1 MRGRRQEVSKPGS
14 VLFVHPEGICESKNV
29 GAGTRVWAFAH
40 VLSAAKIGRD
50 CNICDHVFVENDVT
64 LGDRVTVKCGV
75 QLWDGIHLEDD
86 VFVGPNVTFTNDPF
100 PRSKKRPDHF
110 ATTNVRSGA
119 SIGANATI
127 LPGVEIGS
135 FAMVG
140 AGSVVTRS
148 VPARAIAVG
157 NPARIVGYVQAD
169 GTRGGSVVSEVEAT
183 HTEGAPKIEKLPVRG
198 VTLNHLSAFEDMRG
212 ALAVGNVG
220 ADIPFEPKRYF
231 LVHSVPSIEVRG
243 EHAHWTCHQFLVC
256 THGAC
261 SVVVDDGQSSAEVRL
276 TRPSLGV
283 YMPPMTWAVQY
294 KYTPDAVLLV
304 LASHAYDPDDYI
316 RTYSDFLAAID
327 GHSSGH
333 DD

>member
-1 MRGRRQEVSKPGS
+1 MSKPGS
-14 VLFVHPEGICESKNV
+14 IPFVHPEGICESNNV

-40 VLSAAKIGRD
+40 VLPGAKIGRD

-75 QLWDGIHLEDD
+75 QLWDGVHLEDD
-86 VFVGPNVTFTNDPF
+86 VFVGPNATFSNDPF
-100 PRSKKRPDHF
+100 PRSKARPERL
-110 ATTNVRSGA
+110 ATTNVRSAA

-135 FAMVG
+135 FAMIG

-148 VPARAIAVG
+148 VPTRAIAVG

-169 GTRGGSVVSEVEAT
+169 GTRGGSVVSEVET
-183 HTEGAPKIEKLPVRG
+183 TRVDGAAKIEEIPVRG
-198 VTLNHLSAFEDMRG
+198 VTLHHLPAFEDMRG
-212 ALAVGNVG
+212 ALAVGDVG
-220 ADIPFEPKRYF
+220 TDIPFEPQRYF

-243 EHAHWTCHQFLVC
+243 EHAHRTCHQFLVC

-261 SVVVDDGQSSAEVRL
+261 SVVVDDGRSSAEVRL
-276 TRPSLGV
+276 SRPSLGV

-294 KYTPDAVLLV
+294 KYTSDAVLLV

-316 RTYSDFLAAID
+316 RTYSDFLAAVEGD
-327 GHSSGH
+327 
-333 DD
+333 

>member
-1 MRGRRQEVSKPGS
+1 MSKTGS
-14 VLFVHPEGICESKNV
+14 VPFVHPQGICESKNV

-40 VLSAAKIGRD
+40 VLPGANIGRD

-86 VFVGPNVTFTNDPF
+86 VFVGPNVTFSNDPF
-100 PRSKKRPDHF
+100 PRSKARPARF

-140 AGSVVTRS
+140 AGAVVTRS

-169 GTRGGSVVSEVEAT
+169 STRRDPVITQPAT
-183 HTEGAPKIEKLPVRG
+183 TQAVGAPRVEELPVRG
-198 VTLNHLSAFEDMRG
+198 VTLHHLPAFEDMRG
-212 ALAVGNVG
+212 TISVGNVG
-220 ADIPFEPKRYF
+220 VDVPFEPQRYF
-231 LVHSVPSIEVRG
+231 LVHSVPSIQVRG
-243 EHAHWTCHQFLVC
+243 EHAHRACHQFLVC

-283 YMPPMTWAVQY
+283 YMPPMTWAVHY
-294 KYTPDAVLLV
+294 TYTPDAVLLV

-316 RTYSDFLAAID
+316 RTYTEFLAEVK
-327 GHSSGH
+327 GHSAGH
-333 DD
+333 KD

>member
-1 MRGRRQEVSKPGS
+1 MSKPES
-14 VLFVHPEGICESKNV
+14 TPFVHPHGICESKSV

-40 VLSAAKIGRD
+40 VLPAAKIGRD
-50 CNICDHVFVENDVT
+50 CNICDHVFIENDVT

-75 QLWDGIHLEDD
+75 QVWDGVYLEDD
-86 VFVGPNVTFTNDPF
+86 VFVGPNVTFSNDPF
-100 PRSKKRPDHF
+100 PRSKARPARF

-140 AGSVVTRS
+140 AGAVVTRS
-148 VPARAIAVG
+148 VPPRAIAVG

-169 GTRGGSVVSEVEAT
+169 GTRQDPVIMELATTQTAGTPKVE
-183 HTEGAPKIEKLPVRG
+183 ELKVRG
-198 VTLNHLSAFEDMRG
+198 VTLHHLPAFEDMRG
-212 ALAVGNVG
+212 ALSVGNIG
-220 ADIPFEPKRYF
+220 ADVPFPPRRYF
-231 LVHSVPSIEVRG
+231 LVHAVPSIEVRG
-243 EHAHWTCHQFLVC
+243 EHAHRECHQFLVC

-276 TRPSLGV
+276 TRPSVGV

-294 KYTPDAVLLV
+294 KYTADAVLLV

-316 RTYSDFLAAID
+316 RTYDDFLAEVEGIRPATSTD
-327 GHSSGH
+327 EY
-333 DD
+333 

>member
-1 MRGRRQEVSKPGS
+1 MSKPGS
-14 VLFVHPEGICESKNV
+14 VPFVHPEGICESKNV

-40 VLSAAKIGRD
+40 VLPAAKIGRD

-75 QLWDGIHLEDD
+75 QLWDGVHLEDD

-100 PRSKKRPDHF
+100 PRSKARPDHF

-119 SIGANATI
+119 SIGASATI

-169 GTRGGSVVSEVEAT
+169 GTRPDAVV
-183 HTEGAPKIEKLPVRG
+183 TELTTTQTVGAPKVEELPVRG
-198 VTLNHLSAFEDMRG
+198 VTLHHLPAFEDMRG
-212 ALAVGNVG
+212 ALSVGNVG
-220 ADIPFEPKRYF
+220 ADVPFEPQRYF

-243 EHAHWTCHQFLVC
+243 EHAHRVCHQFLVC

-261 SVVVDDGQSSAEVRL
+261 SVVVDDGRSSAEVRL

-304 LASHAYDPDDYI
+304 LASQAYDPEDYI
-316 RTYSDFLAAID
+316 RTYSEFLAELESHSA
-327 GHSSGH
+327 GHT
-333 DD
+333 D